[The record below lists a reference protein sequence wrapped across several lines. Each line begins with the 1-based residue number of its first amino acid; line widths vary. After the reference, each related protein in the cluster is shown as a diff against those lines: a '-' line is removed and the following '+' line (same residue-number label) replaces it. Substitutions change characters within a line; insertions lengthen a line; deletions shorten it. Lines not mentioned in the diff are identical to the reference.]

1 MNKLIKK
8 LAEQSGFHFYN
19 MHDVDGQDLGETVEV
34 DSWEAAEKFTRLVV
48 RECVE
53 TLKMGKR
60 CDPYT
65 GEWLDTPDN
74 AIIDKSIGWLNSQ
87 FGDEE

>member
-8 LAEQSGFHFYN
+8 LAEQSGFCFYN
-19 MHDVDGQDLGETVEV
+19 MHDVDGQDLGETVEA
-34 DSWEAAEKFTRLVV
+34 DSWEAAEKFTKLIV

-53 TLKMGKR
+53 TMKMGKR
-60 CDPYT
+60 CDLYT

-74 AIIDKSIGWLNSQ
+74 AIIDKAIGWLNSQ

>member
-1 MNKLIKK
+1 MNERIKK

-19 MHDVDGQDLGETVEV
+19 MHDVDGQDLGETVEA
-34 DSWEAAEKFTRLVV
+34 DSWKAAEPLTRLVV
-48 RECVE
+48 KECVE

-65 GEWLDTPDN
+65 GEWLDIPDN
-74 AIIDKSIGWLNSQ
+74 AIIDKAIGWLNSQ

>member
-1 MNKLIKK
+1 MNKLIKA
-8 LAEQSGFHFYN
+8 LAEQSGFCFYN
-19 MHDVDGQDLGETVEV
+19 MHDVDGQDLGETVEA
-34 DSWEAAEKFTRLVV
+34 DSWDAVEHLTRLIVL
-48 RECVE
+48 ECVE

-74 AIIDKSIGWLNSQ
+74 AVIDKHIDWLNSQ
-87 FGDEE
+87 FGGEE